1 MGNSND
7 AKKDPHQL
15 SEEQINSLMQSTSF
29 SRDEIVQ
36 WHAGFIKDCI
46 AKLYTERKRKD
57 IILSNGCFL

>member
-46 AKLYTERKRKD
+46 ATLFT
-57 IILSNGCFL
+57 